1 MCVKWEST
9 NIIGLEIPVLILDFG
24 NFIDSKVKTN
34 QHIDINLLC
43 MQFDTYERK
52 TINKQN

>member
-24 NFIDSKVKTN
+24 NFIDSKEKTN
-34 QHIDINLLC
+34 QHVDINLLC